1 MKKNLF
7 VIDAYNLIYRMFYA
21 IPEMHTRSGMQVNAI
36 FGVAKF
42 LKNLIEENPESQLV
56 VATDVG
62 ASFRADIFSEYKG
75 TRDRMPDNLRCQ
87 IEGVFS
93 LFDSAKIQV
102 IGVEWYEADDVMG
115 TIAQKYKDSE
125 YQVVIISSDK
135 DLCQFVDDGKVHIYD
150 AMKRKFMRR
159 ADVIEKFWIPPEKVR
174 DYLAIVWDSSD
185 NIPGIAWFGPKKA
198 VDLLEKFDT
207 LESIFEN
214 LDSLTLKMREW
225 LQNNQEI
232 AFLSQKLT
240 KIITDIALPEIIFGN
255 ASEKILTDEY
265 IENLKKYEFRSLLPA
280 DCSISTPKKDISVVE
295 IQNLPEYQNLLI
307 EIQKISEPIGI
318 SIDLMNKIYISVEG
332 KVYMLDSKML
342 DISEFA
348 DAIFAGEIIF
358 VSYEPKK
365 ILGKL
370 YKILHPITPKDKL
383 QEVLF

>member
-1 MKKNLF
+1 M
-7 VIDAYNLIYRMFYA
+7 
-21 IPEMHTRSGMQVNAI
+21 
-36 FGVAKF
+36 
-42 LKNLIEENPESQLV
+42 
-56 VATDVG
+56 
-62 ASFRADIFSEYKG
+62 
-75 TRDRMPDNLRCQ
+75 
-87 IEGVFS
+87 
-93 LFDSAKIQV
+93 
-102 IGVEWYEADDVMG
+102 
-115 TIAQKYKDSE
+115 
-125 YQVVIISSDK
+125 
-135 DLCQFVDDGKVHIYD
+135 
-150 AMKRKFMRR
+150 
-159 ADVIEKFWIPPEKVR
+159 
-174 DYLAIVWDSSD
+174 
-185 NIPGIAWFGPKKA
+185 
-198 VDLLEKFDT
+198 
-207 LESIFEN
+207 
-214 LDSLTLKMREW
+214 
-225 LQNNQEI
+225 
-232 AFLSQKLT
+232 SQKLT

-370 YKILHPITPKDKL
+370 YKIFHPITPKDKL

>member
-1 MKKNLF
+1 M
-7 VIDAYNLIYRMFYA
+7 
-21 IPEMHTRSGMQVNAI
+21 
-36 FGVAKF
+36 
-42 LKNLIEENPESQLV
+42 
-56 VATDVG
+56 
-62 ASFRADIFSEYKG
+62 
-75 TRDRMPDNLRCQ
+75 
-87 IEGVFS
+87 
-93 LFDSAKIQV
+93 
-102 IGVEWYEADDVMG
+102 
-115 TIAQKYKDSE
+115 
-125 YQVVIISSDK
+125 
-135 DLCQFVDDGKVHIYD
+135 
-150 AMKRKFMRR
+150 
-159 ADVIEKFWIPPEKVR
+159 
-174 DYLAIVWDSSD
+174 
-185 NIPGIAWFGPKKA
+185 
-198 VDLLEKFDT
+198 
-207 LESIFEN
+207 
-214 LDSLTLKMREW
+214 
-225 LQNNQEI
+225 
-232 AFLSQKLT
+232 SQKLT